1 MEGSNTIPSVLS
13 FALNQIQSVS
23 VQAFQI
29 QSSTGSGSVNPNG
42 SIRFNLP
49 QTSIMDFHTSKVAFS
64 VTCTGN
70 GARLPDYIENLF
82 SGVRVTMGGVTV
94 IQNNNLHGLLST
106 IQYETGE
113 YEPDHVCGHTKCLDL
128 QDAVGNDIQAK
139 DAFESYGTGAGLH
152 SRLFSIN
159 LGALRSFSPRLVDLS
174 LLPAIQI
181 ELIVAPLSVMM
192 AVNDSTKVR
201 GVASSIVSANGS
213 SPSFTV
219 DRPVLNAN
227 CYSMLSAG
235 YANSLRQRIA
245 DVGSLTFMYKQALAF
260 QTSWNGSNRFSVAAN
275 SIDKISAVWRIKKN
289 STSGLGFVPVA
300 GRCAGT
306 IIADCGGDGTTGA
319 NAQNNTGERHYQA
332 TCNQMSIPLS
342 TPTPDDPTG
351 TRAAGLDASGVF
363 LDYST
368 QADPLDFQFSIN
380 SAKYPQYQ
388 MGVGECY
395 AMTCHANNV
404 STLPNCKSVQEYMG
418 NKFIVAVPLN
428 LPTYKY
434 DKPAV
439 TGLSTLGSNSF
450 FEVQSI
456 GTGND
461 ATNFDSIVFVHT
473 TSLLKVGSG
482 KQLEI
487 IL

>member
-1 MEGSNTIPSVLS
+1 MEGSSTIPSVLS

-94 IQNNNLHGLLST
+94 TQNNNLHGLLST

-201 GVASSIVSANGS
+201 GVASSIVSA
-213 SPSFTV
+213 
-219 DRPVLNAN
+219 
-227 CYSMLSAG
+227 
-235 YANSLRQRIA
+235 
-245 DVGSLTFMYKQALAF
+245 
-260 QTSWNGSNRFSVAAN
+260 
-275 SIDKISAVWRIKKN
+275 
-289 STSGLGFVPVA
+289 
-300 GRCAGT
+300 
-306 IIADCGGDGTTGA
+306 
-319 NAQNNTGERHYQA
+319 
-332 TCNQMSIPLS
+332 
-342 TPTPDDPTG
+342 
-351 TRAAGLDASGVF
+351 
-363 LDYST
+363 
-368 QADPLDFQFSIN
+368 
-380 SAKYPQYQ
+380 
-388 MGVGECY
+388 
-395 AMTCHANNV
+395 
-404 STLPNCKSVQEYMG
+404 
-418 NKFIVAVPLN
+418 
-428 LPTYKY
+428 
-434 DKPAV
+434 
-439 TGLSTLGSNSF
+439 
-450 FEVQSI
+450 
-456 GTGND
+456 
-461 ATNFDSIVFVHT
+461 
-473 TSLLKVGSG
+473 
-482 KQLEI
+482 
-487 IL
+487 